1 MPESSLHFSVHV
13 IDDHTVQVAMY
24 IRLIQCK
31 SVYFESYVQASKSG
45 QVIRL
50 FWSGRS
56 CRLSVGWR
64 ARYIILMADTGQD
77 GLSAE
82 KPGRGPRV

>member
-31 SVYFESYVQASKSG
+31 SVYFESYMQASKSVRTSDKTLLVRKIM
-45 QVIRL
+45 QVE
-50 FWSGRS
+50 
-56 CRLSVGWR
+56 C
-64 ARYIILMADTGQD
+64 
-77 GLSAE
+77 GLE
-82 KPGRGPRV
+82 GTLHHFNG